1 MVCVCFRLS
10 RCLCLSVSL
19 PRSRPQ
25 LRPSVSALV
34 CALCLARALCL
45 YPSCALS
52 PPGSDAPPTTTPPCS
67 PIPPPLPSISVI
79 HRFYWYVFS
88 WVCLAFFMLTCGVC
102 GNILGYKR
110 LSKDANIWREH
121 HTGYS
126 VEELVDQPP
135 PPPSYGGPPPP
146 LPGPPPV
153 ASPSQDAGAQVRDAN
168 WWNRN
173 PMSRPPSAR
182 NLKGDPEQ
190 IELVQR
196 APYLPPGGYDSS
208 HVPAAIAVNSLHVQ

>member
-1 MVCVCFRLS
+1 M
-10 RCLCLSVSL
+10 
-19 PRSRPQ
+19 
-25 LRPSVSALV
+25 
-34 CALCLARALCL
+34 
-45 YPSCALS
+45 
-52 PPGSDAPPTTTPPCS
+52 PP
-67 PIPPPLPSISVI
+67 
-79 HRFYWYVFS
+79 
-88 WVCLAFFMLTCGVC
+88 CGVC

-110 LSKDANIWREH
+110 LSKDANLWREH

-208 HVPAAIAVNSLHVQ
+208 HVPAAIAVSSLHVQ